1 MKQLL
6 TLVTLFLAQLTFS
19 QMAVTDIGATAQ
31 LAQQVN
37 TSVRSLSQL
46 ENTYKTLQKAN
57 DRVQQVNGFVQQAGH
72 FQNIINKQKQAIKSA
87 NELLQLSKK
96 RNLNLAGVNENLR
109 MISGS
114 IKTVQ
119 ALLKNGV
126 FNMNDSERF
135 DRLDKEYQ
143 KVSQYEANIKTK
155 LIQSS
160 FR

>member
-6 TLVTLFLAQLTFS
+6 TLVTLFLAQFVFS

-37 TSVRSLSQL
+37 TSVRSLAQL

-126 FNMNDSERF
+126 FQMNDSERF

-143 KVSQYEANIKTK
+143 KVAQYEANIKTK